1 VHAVKIIIIKK
12 IKIKR
17 GRRRKAKKNPLGGC
31 LAGAR

>member
-1 VHAVKIIIIKK
+1 VHAVKIIII
-12 IKIKR
+12 IIIIKR

>member
-1 VHAVKIIIIKK
+1 VHAVKIIIK